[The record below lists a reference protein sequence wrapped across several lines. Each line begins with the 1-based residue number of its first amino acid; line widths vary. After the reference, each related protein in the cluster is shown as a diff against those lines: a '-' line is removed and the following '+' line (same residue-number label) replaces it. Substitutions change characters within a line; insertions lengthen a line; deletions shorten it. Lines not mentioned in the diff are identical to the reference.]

1 MRDFDGVVDWSDQ
14 IFSRKSKSTITNI
27 RLSVGLFVH
36 KPPVILHLSSFIFH
50 SSFFILY
57 LLSFIHHLSSCIFH
71 LLSSF
76 SAYFGTT
83 YQHSSFN
90 TFHGFI
96 KPFKKCISETV
107 YQLTYHSQSH
117 SQHHLKL
124 LRINSRG
131 NCSSWSRDKL
141 GVRVERKL
149 GQPCTNIWWKWV

>member
-1 MRDFDGVVDWSDQ
+1 MNERFWWCSRLIWPDFQ
-14 IFSRKSKSTITNI
+14 SRKQVYNHKHPFVC
-27 RLSVGLFVH
+27 LSVCPQNPRH
-36 KPPVILHLSSFIFH
+36 PSSFIHHF
-50 SSFFILY
+50 SSFILH

-76 SAYFGTT
+76 SACFGTT
-83 YQHSSFN
+83 NQHSSFN